1 MTGPV
6 SLLMSPVARRPE
18 VGGVNRWFYCGTLK
32 KKKKPCKVFRE
43 SCQTLALGIMF
54 QVFLLEKGL
63 IWRMRK
69 NEVQEG
75 IAKLA

>member
-1 MTGPV
+1 MPRGGWSEQV
-6 SLLMSPVARRPE
+6 VLLW
-18 VGGVNRWFYCGTLK
+18 NIK

-43 SCQTLALGIMF
+43 SCQILALGIMF